1 MNRLPQNIKISLAT
15 SELGRT
21 GLEEFGGFIYEEFLP
36 QLQGTKGI
44 KVFREMS
51 DNDPVIGAILF
62 AIEMLIRQVDWRVEP
77 TGTSKEEVEMADFL
91 ESNMN
96 DMSETW
102 QDTISEILSMLTFGW
117 SFHEIVYK
125 RRLGMQIDP
134 DTSSKYNDGK
144 IGWAK
149 LPIRSQ
155 ESLWAWIFS
164 DNGDLLAMEQQPPP
178 DYRIRRIP
186 MEKALLFRTKVRKGN
201 PEGRSILRNAYR
213 PWYFKK
219 NIETIEGI
227 GLERDLAGLPI
238 AWVPPE
244 LLDPNA
250 SSEDRAV
257 LTEIKKIVRNVRRDE
272 QEGIVYPLAYDE
284 NNNKLYDLTL
294 LSTGGR
300 RQFDTSAIIQRYD
313 SRIAMTVLADFILL
327 GHEKVGSFALSSD
340 KTNLFSV
347 ALGAWMDSIC
357 QIFNRKAVAQLFSL
371 NGYSTDNLPKIIH
384 GDIESIPLSE
394 LGEYISKLSG
404 AGYPLFPNKDLEDE
418 LLRMAGLPIN
428 SGGEA

>member
-1 MNRLPQNIKISLAT
+1 MPQNIKLST
-15 SELGRT
+15 NELGRT

-44 KVFREMS
+44 KIYREMS

-77 TGTSKEEVEMADFL
+77 AGKSKEEVEMADFL
-91 ESNMN
+91 ESNMS

-125 RRLGMQIDP
+125 RRQGMQTNP
-134 DTSSKYNDGK
+134 DSSSKFNDGK

-164 DNGDLLAMEQQPPP
+164 DNGDLMAMEQQPPP
-178 DYRIRRIP
+178 DYRIRTIP

-250 SSEDRAV
+250 STEDRAV

-300 RQFDTSAIIQRYD
+300 RQFDTGAIVQRYD

-327 GHEKVGSFALSSD
+327 GHENVGSFALSSD

-357 QIFNRKAVAQLFSL
+357 QVFNRKAVPQLFAL
-371 NGYSTDNLPKIIH
+371 NGYSTENLPKIVH
-384 GDIESIPLSE
+384 GDIESIPLSD
-394 LGEYISKLSG
+394 LGEYINKLSG
-404 AGYPLFPNKDLEDE
+404 AGYPLFPNKELEDE
-418 LLRMAGLPIN
+418 LLRAAGLPIN
-428 SGGEA
+428 SGGEEA

>member
-1 MNRLPQNIKISLAT
+1 MPSNLKMNLTNM
-15 SELGRT
+15 ELGRT

-36 QLQGTKGI
+36 QLQGTRGI
-44 KVFREMS
+44 KVYREMS
-51 DNDPVIGAILF
+51 DNDPVVGAILF
-62 AIEMLIRQVDWRVEP
+62 AIEMLIRQVDWKVEP
-77 TGTSKEEVEMADFL
+77 ASLDKMDQDMAEFL
-91 ESNMN
+91 ESNMD

-102 QDTISEILSMLTFGW
+102 QDMISEILSMLVFGW

-125 RRLGMQIDP
+125 RRNGMKDQP
-134 DTSSKYNDGK
+134 DLSSKFSDGR
-144 IGWAK
+144 IGWSK

-155 ESLWAWIFS
+155 ESLWAWVFS
-164 DNGDLLAMEQQPPP
+164 ENGDLLAMEQQPPP

-201 PEGRSILRNAYR
+201 PEGRSVLRNAYR

-257 LTEIKKIVRNVRRDE
+257 LSEIKKIVRNVRRDE
-272 QEGIVYPLAYDE
+272 QEGIVYPLSYDE

-300 RQFDTSAIIQRYD
+300 RQFDTGAIVQRYD

-347 ALGAWMDSIC
+347 ALGAWLDSIC
-357 QIFNRKAVAQLFSL
+357 EVFNRKAVPQLFLL
-371 NGYSTDNLPKIIH
+371 NGFKTDNLPKIVH
-384 GDIESIPLSE
+384 GDIESIPLGE
-394 LGEYISKLSG
+394 LGDYINKLSG

-418 LLRMAGLPIN
+418 LLRVAGLPVN
-428 SGGEA
+428 KEG

>member
-1 MNRLPQNIKISLAT
+1 VPQNIKLSLAT
-15 SELGRT
+15 NELGRT

-44 KVFREMS
+44 KIYREMS

-77 TGTSKEEVEMADFL
+77 AGTSKEEVDMADFL
-91 ESNMN
+91 ESNMS
-96 DMSETW
+96 DMSDTW
-102 QDTISEILSMLTFGW
+102 QDTISEVLSMLTFGW

-125 RRLGMQIDP
+125 RRQGMQSNP
-134 DTSSKYNDGK
+134 DSSSKFNDGK

-178 DYRIRRIP
+178 DYRIRSIP

-250 SSEDRAV
+250 STEDRAV
-257 LTEIKKIVRNVRRDE
+257 LSEIKKIVRNVRRDE

-300 RQFDTSAIIQRYD
+300 RQFDTGAIVQRYD

-327 GHEKVGSFALSSD
+327 GHENVGSFALSSD

-357 QIFNRKAVAQLFSL
+357 QVFNRKAVPQLFAL
-371 NGYSTDNLPKIIH
+371 NGYSTENLPKIVH
-384 GDIESIPLSE
+384 GDIESIPLSD
-394 LGEYISKLSG
+394 LGEYINKLSG
-404 AGYPLFPNKDLEDE
+404 AGYPLFPNKELEDE
-418 LLRMAGLPIN
+418 LLRVAGLPIN
-428 SGGEA
+428 SGGEEA